1 MYCDAQVYGAGLAP
15 ADQTSLGA
23 VLKPRLEATV
33 SALQLFSDSYRRDG
47 ASADSHL
54 LAKSTQGLALYFT
67 RLLSECVC
75 QVHGINALDLCE
87 KKCQYTLE
95 SIHHVIVLL
104 TGSHGIGDHD
114 IHVLHMVVL
123 DVLMGVPDIVKH
135 VFPIDAS
142 TGKLEDMQMHKIRQY
157 CDNRSNDF
165 NQKRF
170 NLQDIKETRAKAMAS
185 YTNRYHIATLDGRS
199 SRSSQNNS
207 RYHPY
212 SGNRGGSDQYHTSN
226 TFENRPC
233 ALCSLDDH
241 SARYC
246 DLPGK
251 IPLFNWMDRQVCF
264 RCMKRHDGPKGH
276 RCHLLSEP
284 HPVFRDNNRRPGSLV
299 SR

>member
-1 MYCDAQVYGAGLAP
+1 
-15 ADQTSLGA
+15 
-23 VLKPRLEATV
+23 
-33 SALQLFSDSYRRDG
+33 
-47 ASADSHL
+47 
-54 LAKSTQGLALYFT
+54 
-67 RLLSECVC
+67 
-75 QVHGINALDLCE
+75 
-87 KKCQYTLE
+87 
-95 SIHHVIVLL
+95 
-104 TGSHGIGDHD
+104 
-114 IHVLHMVVL
+114 MVVL

-157 CDNRSNDF
+157 CDNRPNDF
-165 NQKRF
+165 NQKRI
-170 NLQDIKETRAKAMAS
+170 NLQDIKETRAKAIAS
-185 YTNRYHIATLDGRS
+185 YANRYHIATLDSRS

-212 SGNRGGSDQYHTSN
+212 SGNRGGSDQNHTSN

-276 RCHLLSEP
+276 RCHLLAEP

-299 SR
+299 NR